1 MLELVYK
8 ANFFFFFFPKCISV
22 SSLKRNSLEIKQ
34 KKKNTSEKNYL
45 WKDKGM
51 WISVTKII

>member
-8 ANFFFFFFPKCISV
+8 ANFFFFFFSQMYFCFLPEK
-22 SSLKRNSLEIKQ
+22 KQ
-34 KKKNTSEKNYL
+34 LGNQTKEKNTSEKNYL

>member
-34 KKKNTSEKNYL
+34 KKKIPLKRITSERIKACEYL
-45 WKDKGM
+45 
-51 WISVTKII
+51 